1 MNSLRSKAQHSP
13 EICRSSLPVKSL
25 EEVQQEGS
33 RSTSNIQF
41 ILCDQDAEAKVLV
54 QQQSA
59 VSRNYHEDWERRKA
73 SYRIFEDTTT
83 PAQLDSWPKS
93 TQTLL
98 VVTSLPMRVSD
109 TPFFKSAPWR
119 SLELRSGLGGAHQDQ
134 TLVPGGYWTSVQ
146 QFDETYFKSMG
157 LGLGRQGV
165 EEFLGIS
172 GPSIP
177 QAETSPEAS
186 RALAN
191 VLLPFQLLDLI
202 LSWSEMKTR
211 TSGSHPEIPPRSIDV
226 LSPRCM
232 KPIYDKLVKWPNILS
247 TAIKCREKMVGKKKS
262 GQKEVT
268 PANPVKQFLAFA
280 KRIGTNVRADASI
293 TNLEHASWL
302 LSWMMLG
309 HSRLPDLSEL
319 QDVLWSR
326 ANKLGLNLTKEE
338 LLGGLPMAIDVGKL
352 SLALKFALQLTP
364 VVLLLDVVLVKQ
376 SISVTEQ
383 HEVWR
388 ALGFKNTPIL
398 QAVEEVIMS
407 GVCEMIREG
416 ITAEAALNSILSHE
430 AIQTAMGLPP
440 ESPEY
445 SRFGTANISY
455 IPIGKD
461 LLTRVLVLSQAQP
474 PSLPGPQSPHVRSN
488 PFDDGLLTFSP
499 RTTPSSP
506 LIDLHLVGKS
516 SEITSKSSSP
526 PTITA
531 DADSGRSQMD
541 VMLSPSLASLSAHV
555 GNSIDSVSKSSS
567 RQTTPVLALT
577 DSEPSIRDVL
587 PPSSPLT
594 DLDRVGQSSEITF
607 ESSPPRTIL
616 ADAESGRSQ
625 MDVSLSP
632 SLASLSAHVSISID
646 SVSKSSSRQTMPVL
660 ALTDSEPSVGD
671 VLPPS
676 SPLTDLDH
684 VGQSSEITFES
695 SSARTILADA
705 ESGCSQM
712 DVSLS
717 PPPLSLSSHVGNS
730 TFESSPP
737 TPALGDTDS
746 GHSPMNVPSSPL
758 FSPLSHV
765 SNTTSESSSLETT
778 PVPGDTN
785 SRHSALDVLPCP
797 LPSSLSSD
805 PDHVGKSTSDPI
817 CGSRPP
823 LVDLQTRDKPIQE
836 VSKKRTKKQS
846 GKRNKIRRVNTWE
859 LKGRDD
865 DEGSSDSSD
874 EEGKEGENQPP
885 PINNPENAN
894 PLQPASLSAE
904 REIQIPVC
912 GGDSPVHVSLRQPSD
927 HEWKLLDSV
936 ILSNKASLYLSG
948 ESDGSSSSAIVVLEP
963 KEWLQEDS
971 FRLLGKS
978 HILVHSL
985 MAAHDSLPLVIDTL
999 TCMGNP
1005 MERVLVIEGTDEITL
1020 SPCQRSQPTSCW
1032 KFDTGHIAAAHCK
1045 SMEGYSAH
1053 DLPTDQTRWFSIGTA
1068 NTRCPA
1074 HVSHMATVLVVEDG
1088 VILLCIS
1095 KPKPKPGRRFF
1106 VELLPE
1112 MTLVEQLDWE
1122 MVLLPAQSVFFLQP
1136 STPYFYYNI
1145 QSSLVRGF
1153 GLFTVPNMLDS
1164 ICGVYRKCV
1173 AAPSELVLTLPR
1185 LSRIFSFWFVN
1196 LKLRDQG
1203 DPLSHFIDRHLPD
1216 LQRWEDFLTMISL
1229 GNVLLLADALDLRS
1243 YDSVGWESSQV
1254 ERSERALSVDHVVGF
1269 RAWALER
1276 YRLTR
1281 RESAENNVL
1290 EWAFA
1295 SIWDANC
1302 IPGVLV
1308 GRRQSSINRSSPGP
1322 GFMDI

>member
-13 EICRSSLPVKSL
+13 EICRSSLPVKSV

-33 RSTSNIQF
+33 RSTSNIRF

-93 TQTLL
+93 THTLL

-430 AIQTAMGLPP
+430 AIQTAMGLPR

-506 LIDLHLVGKS
+506 LIDLHLVGRRIVAMKK
-516 SEITSKSSSP
+516 ERRAKTS
-526 PTITA
+526 
-531 DADSGRSQMD
+531 
-541 VMLSPSLASLSAHV
+541 
-555 GNSIDSVSKSSS
+555 N
-567 RQTTPVLALT
+567 
-577 DSEPSIRDVL
+577 
-587 PPSSPLT
+587 
-594 DLDRVGQSSEITF
+594 
-607 ESSPPRTIL
+607 
-616 ADAESGRSQ
+616 
-625 MDVSLSP
+625 
-632 SLASLSAHVSISID
+632 
-646 SVSKSSSRQTMPVL
+646 
-660 ALTDSEPSVGD
+660 
-671 VLPPS
+671 
-676 SPLTDLDH
+676 
-684 VGQSSEITFES
+684 
-695 SSARTILADA
+695 
-705 ESGCSQM
+705 
-712 DVSLS
+712 
-717 PPPLSLSSHVGNS
+717 PPP
-730 TFESSPP
+730 P
-737 TPALGDTDS
+737 
-746 GHSPMNVPSSPL
+746 
-758 FSPLSHV
+758 
-765 SNTTSESSSLETT
+765 
-778 PVPGDTN
+778 
-785 SRHSALDVLPCP
+785 
-797 LPSSLSSD
+797 
-805 PDHVGKSTSDPI
+805 K
-817 CGSRPP
+817 
-823 LVDLQTRDKPIQE
+823 
-836 VSKKRTKKQS
+836 
-846 GKRNKIRRVNTWE
+846 
-859 LKGRDD
+859 LK
-865 DEGSSDSSD
+865 
-874 EEGKEGENQPP
+874 
-885 PINNPENAN
+885 NPENAD

-904 REIQIPVC
+904 REIQI
-912 GGDSPVHVSLRQPSD
+912 PSD

-999 TCMGNP
+999 PCMGNP
-1005 MERVLVIEGTDEITL
+1005 MERVLVIEVVLRNLFDANGKIKDGLALLLPQTPVEQMEGLPFPPHL
-1020 SPCQRSQPTSCW
+1020 SRQQPTVKAW
-1032 KFDTGHIAAAHCK
+1032 RV
-1045 SMEGYSAH
+1045 YSAH
-1053 DLPTDQTRWFSIGTA
+1053 DFPTDQTRWFSIGTA

-1164 ICGVYRKCV
+1164 IFGVYRKCI

-1254 ERSERALSVDHVVGF
+1254 ECSERALSVDHVVGF

-1295 SIWDANC
+1295 VSGNALVSPFGTLTVSQESLLDAASRVSIGHRQALDSWTSESFTEELVFALKEYACKIKGGGQHLVREFKIRIATEVVLTDETDF
-1302 IPGVLV
+1302 IPLRLSPLHVSRISSSQKV
-1308 GRRQSSINRSSPGP
+1308 GSVHIRLQRKLLMKQWSDYGWRISWWLRPQKQIGHAWAVSRRQLYMHSRMADVQGKTLKNPVSDGQTEGGTGGPTRTHNMWYQCLWAVIVALGGQERRFTKKSFKLRFEYTISSTN
-1322 GFMDI
+1322 